1 MATMMNKKKFDS
13 MIDNAL
19 KKYCDKK
26 ISDTTENVD
35 PDGYNKVR
43 TIIWSFGPYTFTAK
57 YMFGGPKEYPTF
69 APLGIRAR
77 MDGETEEQPLK
88 DGDALA
94 EKIAKAQIMREAG
107 IV

>member
-1 MATMMNKKKFDS
+1 MTTMMNKKKFDS
-13 MIDNAL
+13 VIDNAL

-43 TIIWSFGPYTFTAK
+43 IVIWFFRPYTFTAK
-57 YMFGGPKEYPTF
+57 YIFGGLKEYPTF
-69 APLGIRAR
+69 APLGITAR

-94 EKIAKAQIMREAG
+94 EKIAKAQVMREAG
-107 IV
+107 MV

>member
-1 MATMMNKKKFDS
+1 MTKQKFDS

-26 ISDTTENVD
+26 ISDTTED
-35 PDGYNKVR
+35 IADGYNKVR

-57 YMFGGPKEYPTF
+57 YLFGGPKEYLTF
-69 APLGIRAR
+69 APLGITAR

-94 EKIAKAQIMREAG
+94 EKIAKAQIMREAR